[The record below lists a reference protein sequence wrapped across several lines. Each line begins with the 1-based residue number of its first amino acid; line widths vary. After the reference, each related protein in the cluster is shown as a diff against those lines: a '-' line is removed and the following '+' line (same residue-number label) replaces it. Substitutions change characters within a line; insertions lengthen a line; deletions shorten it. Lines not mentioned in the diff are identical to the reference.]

1 MIKVGDMVVLK
12 HAKIRGPDGTLKE
25 LEEAPYYG
33 VVIGLKVGHPDPA
46 TNEKVCRVMWF
57 DREDGARRD
66 NEGTTIEFIEDL
78 EKISK

>member
-33 VVIGLKVGHPDPA
+33 VVIGLNVGHPA
-46 TNEKVCRVMWF
+46 TDEEICRVMWF
-57 DREDGARRD
+57 DREDGARLD
-66 NEGTTIEFIEDL
+66 NEGTTLELTEDL
-78 EKISK
+78 EKISR